1 MYIALARIFD
11 YVTKTDT
18 YIHKCMHIYVHQ
30 CLRYMYVI
38 REIQVCLCVCMYMHA
53 CMHLHMYTHMHTCVY
68 VCMCTALML
77 ACQNKHDSAPCMH
90 SCMYVY
96 VYSCRCKYVYIKIF
110 KRSKQM
116 TFRQAKTLFTCAQT
130 MCTCTHAHSIRS

>member
-1 MYIALARIFD
+1 MYMHEDMVTHIACVYIALARIFD
-11 YVTKTDT
+11 YVTNRNT

-38 REIQVCLCVCMYMHA
+38 REIQVCLCVCM
-53 CMHLHMYTHMHTCVY
+53 CMHVCMHMHIYTHIHTCVY

-90 SCMYVY
+90 ACMYVCMY
-96 VYSCRCKYVYIKIF
+96 TYTHVDVNISI
-110 KRSKQM
+110 SKSSNV
-116 TFRQAKTLFTCAQT
+116 RNK
-130 MCTCTHAHSIRS
+130 